1 MKHNTWKMI
10 AIVLMAV
17 VGALIIFAIVPGLV
31 VLVTTPHI
39 INVDTNSQWI
49 GFWGNYLGA
58 IVGGVLGIAG
68 AVFVLRETIKDNVRE
83 RERSEVLAFCDYLI
97 RKSSDYEQ
105 KCSTFLYSVVQYKNI
120 HASEKFPA
128 DVKMQ
133 LLNEVLEIHHGGKIS
148 LYEILK
154 NLNIRDAVE
163 IYQTS
168 QLNNVKKACEE
179 LYECFDQL
187 EEKLNDI
194 KDNDKIWIEENT
206 QILDRLDK
214 FANILDAYEKELFI
228 KVTQ

>member
-1 MKHNTWKMI
+1 M
-10 AIVLMAV
+10 
-17 VGALIIFAIVPGLV
+17 
-31 VLVTTPHI
+31 
-39 INVDTNSQWI
+39 
-49 GFWGNYLGA
+49 
-58 IVGGVLGIAG
+58 
-68 AVFVLRETIKDNVRE
+68 
-83 RERSEVLAFCDYLI
+83 
-97 RKSSDYEQ
+97 
-105 KCSTFLYSVVQYKNI
+105 
-120 HASEKFPA
+120 
-128 DVKMQ
+128 
-133 LLNEVLEIHHGGKIS
+133 
-148 LYEILK
+148 YEILK
-154 NLNIRDAVE
+154 NLNIRDSVE